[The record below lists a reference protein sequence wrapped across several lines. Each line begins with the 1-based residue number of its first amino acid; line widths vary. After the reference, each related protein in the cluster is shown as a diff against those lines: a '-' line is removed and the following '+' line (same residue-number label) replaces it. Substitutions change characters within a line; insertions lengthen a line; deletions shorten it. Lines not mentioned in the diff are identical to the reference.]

1 MRLWILPIAAICA
14 FSLGCNKTPE
24 GGTPQT
30 KASFKLSLPTSAMTT
45 AKEIKQGTSETYEA
59 SLDRGSE
66 FKKDVKLTVEAPKQL
81 DIKLTKQEVK
91 ASDSDT
97 KFSITV
103 TAAKDAPI
111 GEHTIKITGTPAE
124 GSPTAGEFKVKVT
137 G

>member
-1 MRLWILPIAAICA
+1 MRHWILPIAAFVGFA
-14 FSLGCNKTPE
+14 VGCNKSPE

-30 KASFKLSLPTSAMTT
+30 DANFKLSLPAGT
-45 AKEIKQGTSETYEA
+45 KDIKQGTAETYDA
-59 SLDRGSE
+59 SIDRGSA

-81 DIKLTKQEVK
+81 DIKLTKQEIK
-91 ASDSDT
+91 ASDPDT

-111 GEHTIKITGTPAE
+111 GEHTIKIVGTPAE
-124 GSPTAGEFKVKVT
+124 GSPTAGEFKVKVN